1 MPVAA
6 LAACAARRLTT
17 GALLRETVRFAV
29 PAAVVGFMLACSS
42 RLLSTSD
49 WPWWWIAGGL
59 ALAVVVAVATRWPAC
74 RVEQR
79 AAAIVIDDRL
89 ALHDTIST
97 ALAMADTDDT
107 PLTLAQRATAVAVA
121 NRPDIIGQVRAVTP
135 ISLPRRWWSP
145 VLVVLAAV
153 AVAGMPSLFGTEQ
166 QRDTE
171 QFADARIETDEAI
184 AEMFKSLSTSPD
196 IQAYLGEEFVL
207 APPTAETD
215 PTVLRQH
222 TVQSLTELQRQ
233 LDAFALEPSQRRLAR
248 VQDRLADIDEG
259 EHDLAADT
267 RRALAAGDF
276 QRAADALAEMES
288 SDADAAARAEAFESL
303 TDDLEAAS
311 MSDAQLR
318 ESLREAGVQP
328 TEEQELAD
336 AITESE
342 HIDEITREE
351 LRRLLEDQQAASDSI
366 EQMAKECKQAAER
379 CRNPADQ
386 GESTNEPSACEQL
399 AKDQQAGD
407 QAEACSSAC
416 ASSRRLAGSGLAS
429 DGLPTKGGASQPSGG
444 DRPFAGEPPPVGVIA
459 KAPITVDEQAQV
471 VGTSPTEGPLHR
483 GDVSEAGQ
491 SAVRAAKQ
499 RVERGID
506 VQRIPRRYRQAVAA
520 WFAVPEKTPADEDA
534 TAEEPDG
541 DAADKGEDQD
551 GQNDS

>member
-6 LAACAARRLTT
+6 LAARAARRLMTR
-17 GALLRETVRFAV
+17 AVLREIVRFAV
-29 PAAVVGFMLACSS
+29 PAAVVGFILACSS
-42 RLLSTSD
+42 RLASTSD

-59 ALAVVVAVATRWPAC
+59 ALAVVGAVAARWSAC

-79 AAAIVIDDRL
+79 AAAMVIDDRL
-89 ALHDTIST
+89 ALHDMFST
-97 ALAMADTDDT
+97 ALAMADDDT
-107 PLTLAQRATAVAVA
+107 PLTLAQRAAAAAEA
-121 NRPDIIGQVRAVTP
+121 NRPDIIGHVRAATP
-135 ISLPRRWWSP
+135 ISLPARWWSP

-171 QFADARIETDEAI
+171 QLADARLETDEAI
-184 AEMFKSLSTSPD
+184 AEMFQTLSASPD

-207 APPTAETD
+207 APPISETD
-215 PTVLRQH
+215 PTVVRQH
-222 TVQSLTELQRQ
+222 TVQSLTELQRK

-276 QRAADALAEMES
+276 QRAADAMAEIES
-288 SDADAAARAEAFESL
+288 SGDDAAARAEAFESL

-311 MSDAQLR
+311 KSDAKLR

-328 TEEQELAD
+328 TEEQDLAD

-342 HIDEITREE
+342 HLDEITREE

-366 EQMAKECKQAAER
+366 EQMAKECEQAAER
-379 CRNPADQ
+379 CRNPSDQ
-386 GESTNEPSACEQL
+386 DASTNEPSECEQL

-407 QAEACSSAC
+407 QAEACRSAC

-429 DGLPTKGGASQPSGG
+429 DGLPTKDGASQPSGG
-444 DRPFAGEPPPVGVIA
+444 DRPFAGAPPPVGVIA
-459 KAPITVDEQAQV
+459 RAPITVDEQAQV
-471 VGTSPTEGPLHR
+471 VGTSPTEGPLRR

-491 SAVRAAKQ
+491 AAVGAAKR

-520 WFAVPEKTPADEDA
+520 WFAIPEKTPDDGDA
-534 TAEEPDG
+534 TAEEPDD
-541 DAADKGEDQD
+541 DAADKDEDQD
-551 GQNDS
+551 EQDDG